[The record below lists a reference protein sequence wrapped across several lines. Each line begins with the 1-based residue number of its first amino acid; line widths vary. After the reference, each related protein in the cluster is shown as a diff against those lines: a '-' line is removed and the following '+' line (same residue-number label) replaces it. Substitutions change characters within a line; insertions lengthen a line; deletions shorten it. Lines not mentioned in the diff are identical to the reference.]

1 LITFVIAFSIS
12 SSHKEKGRKK
22 RSCESKKKMAV
33 DKVIVKQRNII
44 LVGIPIDESGVEVLK
59 WALEEV
65 AKHGDCVVVVHV
77 CFTYCKLFFFS
88 FLFCSFEVT
97 KF

>member
-1 LITFVIAFSIS
+1 
-12 SSHKEKGRKK
+12 
-22 RSCESKKKMAV
+22 MAV

>member
-1 LITFVIAFSIS
+1 
-12 SSHKEKGRKK
+12 
-22 RSCESKKKMAV
+22 MAV

-77 CFTYCKLFFFS
+77 CFTSCFVLLKLLNFDLWIL
-88 FLFCSFEVT
+88 FLSYD
-97 KF
+97 